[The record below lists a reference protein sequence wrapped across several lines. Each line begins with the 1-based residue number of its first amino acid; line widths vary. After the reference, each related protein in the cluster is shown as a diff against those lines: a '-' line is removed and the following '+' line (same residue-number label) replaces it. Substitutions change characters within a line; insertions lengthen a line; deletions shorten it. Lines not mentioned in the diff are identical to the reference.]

1 MHSPSEMTQP
11 PTCLGR
17 ALAELLNSYH
27 DFNNGGVERVEGVP
41 TAVEFLRCV
50 QRNRPV
56 VFSGA
61 GKSWP
66 AVGKWKAAYLKEKMK
81 GREVNVAETP
91 LGFVYNA

>member
-1 MHSPSEMTQP
+1 MMQP
-11 PTCLGR
+11 PTDLGS
-17 ALAELLNSYH
+17 ALAELLTSYH
-27 DFNNGGVERVEGVP
+27 DFNSGCVERVEGAP

-66 AVGKWKAAYLKEKMK
+66 AISKWRVAYLKEKMR

-91 LGFVYNA
+91 LGFVHI